1 MRALRP
7 SGCTLV
13 ECGSSTTLIV
23 QRVGRGVL
31 PASAAASS
39 SSSSLPSSS
48 SSKPRPYPTFN
59 LRSLA
64 TMPPYVKKFQTA
76 KTAYASEVA
85 AVRKEYIAQV
95 QERKEAEQAKQLAET
110 ARIKEAK
117 RQRLLVKAAQRKKN
131 MAIFLQAQK
140 EQRERFERYLAA
152 MQEVREAYTSEVR
165 AKQANLL
172 KALTAESSL
181 WITPENVD
189 EKITDDLFAVA
200 GRTTFTP
207 TQRSRDWQFMA
218 LPRVPDF
225 SAYSEEDLF
234 DEKEDKH
241 FLTDKSPW
249 RAEEGS
255 SIVIPEGHHFY
266 TPGPAENLPRKL
278 SSSSDSVDEEGVQ
291 GEEDNIL
298 YFEDAAYRPSFLAAL
313 YQGAYEDFQPSQ
325 VPDGE
330 VEHIRELAER
340 YEEQLQTILKQS
352 RGREGKMTGAG
363 GASKKA
369 AFDPK
374 AFSIEQKD
382 GTN

>member
-1 MRALRP
+1 
-7 SGCTLV
+7 
-13 ECGSSTTLIV
+13 
-23 QRVGRGVL
+23 
-31 PASAAASS
+31 
-39 SSSSLPSSS
+39 
-48 SSKPRPYPTFN
+48 
-59 LRSLA
+59 
-64 TMPPYVKKFQTA
+64 MPPDVKKFQTA

-85 AVRKEYIAQV
+85 VVRKEYIAQV
-95 QERKEAEQAKQLAET
+95 QERMEAEQAKQLAET

-131 MAIFLQAQK
+131 LAIFLKAQK

-181 WITPENVD
+181 WITSENID

-207 TQRSRDWQFMA
+207 TRRSRDWQFMA

-234 DEKEDKH
+234 DEKEDVH
-241 FLTDKSPW
+241 FLTEKSPW

-255 SIVIPEGHHFY
+255 ALDIPEGHDFY
-266 TPGPAENLPRKL
+266 APGPAENLPRKV
-278 SSSSDSVDEEGVQ
+278 SSSSDSGDEEGVQ
-291 GEEDNIL
+291 GVEDGNL
-298 YFEDAAYRPSFLAAL
+298 YFEDAAYRPSLLTAL

-325 VPDGE
+325 VPEGE

-340 YEEQLQTILKQS
+340 YEQQLQTILNQS
-352 RGREGKMTGAG
+352 RGRVGEAGEGRATGAG

-374 AFSIEQKD
+374 AFSMEQRG
-382 GTN
+382 GTK